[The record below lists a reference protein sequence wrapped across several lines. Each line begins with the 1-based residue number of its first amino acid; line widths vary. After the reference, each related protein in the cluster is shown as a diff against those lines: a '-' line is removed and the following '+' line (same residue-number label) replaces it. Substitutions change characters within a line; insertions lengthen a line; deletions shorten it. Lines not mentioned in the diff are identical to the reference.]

1 MSLWIDSATGK
12 LVNINAPY
20 KGRSKLDTPE
30 IRAEVGVVEIQ
41 AEQPPP
47 PPNGFSVD
55 EAFYRSEDWN
65 TTTGPYI
72 VWTPKSVESVR
83 EMLKAKVKAMRDQKE
98 TDGFIYMTKPFD
110 SDERSVARI
119 TSAAL
124 TAMAIGPTF
133 TIDWT
138 AADNSI
144 VTLDQAA
151 MLGMPAALAMNAN
164 ALHSAAK
171 AHKTAIDT
179 ADFETLTTYD
189 ITTGWPV

>member
-1 MSLWIDSATGK
+1 MFIDNDTK
-12 LVNINAPY
+12 LRVNINAPY
-20 KGRSKLDTPE
+20 KGFSRLDTPE
-30 IRAEVGVVEIQ
+30 IRAAANVVEI
-41 AEQPPP
+41 AEPAR
-47 PPNGFSVD
+47 GD
-55 EAFYRSEDWN
+55 EQFYYN
-65 TTTGPYI
+65 TEQDASPYL
-72 VWTPKSVESVR
+72 VVTPKSVEQVR
-83 EMLKAKVKAMRDQKE
+83 EMLKSKVKAMRDQKE

-124 TAMAIGPTF
+124 TAMAVGPTF

-164 ALHSAAK
+164 ALHAAAK
-171 AHKTAIDT
+171 AHKTAIDV

-189 ITTGWPV
+189 INAGWPV

>member
-1 MSLWIDSATGK
+1 MSLWIDNTTGK

-30 IRAEVGVVEIQ
+30 IRAEVGVVEIPSPERGD
-41 AEQPPP
+41 EQ
-47 PPNGFSVD
+47 
-55 EAFYRSEDWN
+55 FYYNQEVEDA
-65 TTTGPYI
+65 PYL
-72 VWTPKSVESVR
+72 VVTPKSVESVR
-83 EMLKAKVKAMRDQKE
+83 EMLKAKVKSMRDQKE
-98 TDGFIYMTKPFD
+98 TEGFIYMTKPFD

-124 TAMAIGPTF
+124 TAMAVGPTF
-133 TIDWT
+133 TVDWT

-164 ALHSAAK
+164 ALHAAAK
-171 AHKTAIDT
+171 AHKIAIDA
-179 ADFETLTTYD
+179 ADFDTLTTYD
-189 ITTGWPV
+189 LNAGWPV

>member
-1 MSLWIDSATGK
+1 MSLWIDSTTGK

-20 KGRSKLDTPE
+20 KGRSRLDTPE
-30 IRAEVGVVEIQ
+30 IRAELGLVEIPSPERGD
-41 AEQPPP
+41 EQ
-47 PPNGFSVD
+47 
-55 EAFYRSEDWN
+55 FYYNQEINDA
-65 TTTGPYI
+65 PYLL
-72 VWTPKSVESVR
+72 VTPKPVESVR
-83 EMLKAKVKAMRDQKE
+83 ETLKSKVKAMRDQKE
-98 TDGFIYMTKPFD
+98 TEGFIYMTKPFD

-124 TAMAIGPTF
+124 TAMAVGPTF

-171 AHKTAIDT
+171 AHKTAIDA
-179 ADFETLTTYD
+179 ADFNTLTTYD

>member
-1 MSLWIDSATGK
+1 MFIDQST
-12 LVNINAPY
+12 LLRVNINAPY
-20 KGRSKLDTPE
+20 KGFSRLDTQP
-30 IRAEVGVVEIQ
+30 IRAAANVVEI
-41 AEQPPP
+41 AEPVR
-47 PPNGFSVD
+47 GD
-55 EAFYRSEDWN
+55 EQFYYN
-65 TTTGPYI
+65 TEQEAAPYL
-72 VWTPKSVESVR
+72 VVTPKSVESIR
-83 EMLKAKVKAMRDQKE
+83 DMLKTKVKAMRDQKE
-98 TDGFIYMTKPFD
+98 TEGFIYMTKPFD

-124 TAMAIGPTF
+124 TAMAVGPTF

-171 AHKTAIDT
+171 AHKTAIDA
-179 ADFETLTTYD
+179 ADFDTLTTYD
-189 ITTGWPV
+189 INAGWPV